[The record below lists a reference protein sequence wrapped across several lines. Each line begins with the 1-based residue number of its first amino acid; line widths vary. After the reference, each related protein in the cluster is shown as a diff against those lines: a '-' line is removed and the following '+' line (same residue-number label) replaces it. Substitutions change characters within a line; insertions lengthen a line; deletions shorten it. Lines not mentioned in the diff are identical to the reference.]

1 MRALTL
7 VLVLSACR
15 EDTLPPPV
23 EGQTPGDCSD
33 GADNDV
39 DGLFDCE
46 DSGCKGAAECAPE
59 DTAPP
64 EDTSPP
70 QDTAPQTFGVALE
83 WTDEALL
90 VKIYNSDEPEWRFG
104 MYSQDGLSPY
114 PTESCVGITF
124 CHLLGPDG
132 GEILYTTNLEQVG
145 PGYTLFRRS
154 WETHSAFILRG
165 TGDRCYVWGVKRD
178 YFDAEGCEELTVD

>member
-1 MRALTL
+1 MRALPL
-7 VLVLSACR
+7 VLMLSACR

-23 EGQTPGDCSD
+23 EGQTAGDCSD

-39 DGLFDCE
+39 DGLFDCD
-46 DSGCKGAAECAPE
+46 DSGCFGAPECAPE
-59 DTAPP
+59 DTEPP

-83 WTDEALL
+83 WTEDSLI

-114 PTESCVGITF
+114 PTESCVGVAF
-124 CHLLGPDG
+124 CHELGPDG

-154 WETHSAFILRG
+154 WESHSAYILRG
-165 TGDRCYVWGVKRD
+165 SGDRCYVWGVKRD
-178 YFDAEGCEELTVD
+178 YFKAEGCEELTVD